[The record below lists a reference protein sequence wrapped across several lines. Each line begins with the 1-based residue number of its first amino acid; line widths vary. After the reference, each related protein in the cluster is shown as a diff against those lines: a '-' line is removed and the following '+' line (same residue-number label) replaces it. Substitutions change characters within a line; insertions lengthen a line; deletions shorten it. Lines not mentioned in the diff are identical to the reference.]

1 MPWFSRYITARRRR
15 KASEASMP
23 MILDF
28 MAWQTSLYRHPE
40 SPEEEVARVMEQMNR
55 HRQNR

>member
-1 MPWFSRYITARRRR
+1 
-15 KASEASMP
+15 MP

-28 MAWQTSLYRHPE
+28 MAWQTSLYRRPD

-55 HRQNR
+55 HRQDR